1 MRGIWRRLCPDR
13 GIVDLYEDRR
23 QPQRRGRRVALSV
36 SENEGRL
43 QLDIII
49 PVLMSC
55 ALLWWVG
62 RAMTWTARLTVAVVT
77 LVLIA
82 CVLLF
87 ERTGR

>member
-1 MRGIWRRLCPDR
+1 M
-13 GIVDLYEDRR
+13 
-23 QPQRRGRRVALSV
+23 
-36 SENEGRL
+36 